1 MLLFRDQK
9 VLKQIAEQQEIQDI
23 NEDALRKVSEEVE
36 SKLRL
41 IIQDSL
47 KYTSHFHRDRLKV
60 QDIKFAIN
68 DINMTDIVGYEVAD
82 NNS

>member
-9 VLKQIAEQQEIQDI
+9 VLKQIAEQQDILDI

-41 IIQDSL
+41 VI
-47 KYTSHFHRDRLKV
+47 
-60 QDIKFAIN
+60 
-68 DINMTDIVGYEVAD
+68 
-82 NNS
+82 